1 MVTLGLDE
9 ELADGGVVSKIERN
23 RVDISYDSGKVA
35 TLILE
40 ADSTAEKSPKPSRK
54 DDSEQERSR
63 IDNLGDNRWRIPS
76 LVADQARGN
85 VGDLLKQA
93 RAVPVLESGQTT
105 GFKIMMIKPRSFIA
119 ELGLRRGD
127 VLKNVNGL
135 ALDSPEKAL
144 QIFAQLRQAKQIQI
158 GLERKGEPMTFLYE
172 IR

>member
-9 ELADGGVVSKIERN
+9 ELPDGGLVSKIERN
-23 RVDISYDSGKVA
+23 RVDISYDSGEVA

-40 ADSTAEKSPKPSRK
+40 NEGTAEKSSKPSRQA
-54 DDSEQERSR
+54 DPGPERSR
-63 IDNLGDNRWRIPS
+63 IDNLGDNRWRIPT
-76 LVADQARGN
+76 LVADEARGN

-93 RAVPVLESGQTT
+93 RAVPVMESGQTT
-105 GFKIMMIKPRSFIA
+105 GFRIMMVKPRSLIA

-144 QIFAQLRQAKQIQI
+144 QVFAQLRQAKQIKI
-158 GLERKGEPMTFLYE
+158 GLERKGKPMTFQYE